1 MAQAAVNARN
11 PFVAGVR
18 SRTNTT
24 TPNEPIASATSTVQ
38 LISERFAAICW
49 EATARVYPHV
59 DRRPGAPDNGR

>member
-49 EATARVYPHV
+49 EATARV
-59 DRRPGAPDNGR
+59 